1 MYWSPWG
8 GPYLFAVARSE
19 TCMGVTHWSLSD
31 VDPLGMKLRT
41 QRRIALGALIAV
53 ALLAIAYGV
62 YWCMEPG
69 KVHDATTDV
78 PPIAGAR

>member
-1 MYWSPWG
+1 MATFSGRHVTG
-8 GPYLFAVARSE
+8 GCY
-19 TCMGVTHWSLSD
+19 G
-31 VDPLGMKLRT
+31 LGMKLRT
-41 QRRIALGALIAV
+41 QRRLALGILIAV

>member
-1 MYWSPWG
+1 
-8 GPYLFAVARSE
+8 
-19 TCMGVTHWSLSD
+19 
-31 VDPLGMKLRT
+31 MKLRT

-53 ALLAIAYGV
+53 ALVAIAYGV

-69 KVHDATTDV
+69 SDRTAADI

>member
-1 MYWSPWG
+1 
-8 GPYLFAVARSE
+8 
-19 TCMGVTHWSLSD
+19 
-31 VDPLGMKLRT
+31 MKLRT

-69 KVHDATTDV
+69 KDGRDV
-78 PPIAGAR
+78 SDIPPIAGAR